1 MKLNNMEY
9 TIEKYSSS
17 FTNAKNSWIS
27 PVGRVMAAYTFFCSL
42 VIAKYN
48 RLSTIFAVTNP

>member
-17 FTNAKNSWIS
+17 ITNAKNSWIF
-27 PVGRVMAAYTFFCSL
+27 PVGRVMAA
-42 VIAKYN
+42 
-48 RLSTIFAVTNP
+48 